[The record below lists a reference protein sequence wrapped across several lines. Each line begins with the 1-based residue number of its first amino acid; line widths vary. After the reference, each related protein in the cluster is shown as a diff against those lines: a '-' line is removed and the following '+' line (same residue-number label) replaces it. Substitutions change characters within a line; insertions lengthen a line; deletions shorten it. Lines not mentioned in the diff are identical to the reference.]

1 MNKIPIYEYETKHG
15 TKYGF
20 RFYGGQDTNKDYS
33 KTIQKRGFK
42 DFDSALSAYMDTKK
56 RLKTGNQSRVP
67 NATHIKIFTS
77 YGLSSISRIL
87 NYRLL
92 ALLKIFLTNI
102 FYQVS
107 ATDTLLR

>member
-42 DFDSALSAYMDTKK
+42 
-56 RLKTGNQSRVP
+56 
-67 NATHIKIFTS
+67 
-77 YGLSSISRIL
+77 
-87 NYRLL
+87 
-92 ALLKIFLTNI
+92 
-102 FYQVS
+102 
-107 ATDTLLR
+107 

>member
-56 RLKTGNQSRVP
+56 AFENGQSKPRPKRYTYKDIYKLWLKQHKQDIKLSTACTIENLFNKRRL
-67 NATHIKIFTS
+67 
-77 YGLSSISRIL
+77 
-87 NYRLL
+87 
-92 ALLKIFLTNI
+92 
-102 FYQVS
+102 
-107 ATDTLLR
+107 